1 MCNLLSLKSG
11 NMGEWKN
18 VGTSEA
24 HVIGVVIEQHAI
36 QSLKGVVLLSFLSKV
51 GF

>member
-11 NMGEWKN
+11 NMDEWKN

-24 HVIGVVIEQHAI
+24 HIVRGELLDNT
-36 QSLKGVVLLSFLSKV
+36 QSNH
-51 GF
+51 

>member
-11 NMGEWKN
+11 NMDEWKN

-24 HVIGVVIEQHAI
+24 RVVGGVIEQHAI
-36 QSLKGVVLLSFLSKV
+36 QPLKVVVLISFWSKV
-51 GF
+51 VF